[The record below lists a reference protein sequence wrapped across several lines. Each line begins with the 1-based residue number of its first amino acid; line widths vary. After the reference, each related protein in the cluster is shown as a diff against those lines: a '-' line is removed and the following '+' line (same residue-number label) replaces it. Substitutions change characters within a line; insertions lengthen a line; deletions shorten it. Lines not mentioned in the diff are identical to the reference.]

1 LRFEHPLAGRTVA
14 RMNGAGNKILVL
26 DLRGSSVFPT
36 PDEARAIRASG
47 LNYDQMMVL
56 SAPRTPGTA
65 AYVRIYNNDGT
76 FAGACGNG
84 TRCVADRLSRES
96 GVSALRVETEAG
108 VIACERM
115 GSWSYRVDMGAP
127 RFQWFA
133 IPLSRAIEDTR
144 RVFLDWPEG
153 DPLAALGPA
162 SAVNV
167 GNPHALFFVADVARV
182 DAAVWGARIETHSM
196 FPEKINVSFA
206 QINARD
212 SVTVRV
218 WERGVG
224 LTLACGSAACAT
236 LVCAA
241 RLGLMD
247 RRGAVLLPGGDLVIE
262 WRGADD
268 HVLMTGPVEYEG
280 EFVLDDAL
288 FEATL

>member
-1 LRFEHPLAGRTVA
+1 LRFEHPLAGRTIA

-26 DLRGSSVFPT
+26 DLRGSSVLPT
-36 PDEARAIRASG
+36 PDEARAIRASSVD
-47 LNYDQMMVL
+47 YDQMMVL

-65 AYVRIYNNDGT
+65 AYVWIYNNDGT
-76 FAGACGNG
+76 LAGACGNG
-84 TRCVADRLSRES
+84 ARCVADRLSRES
-96 GVSALRVETEAG
+96 GVRALRVETEAG
-108 VIACERM
+108 VIACERV

-127 RFQWFA
+127 RFEWSA

-144 RVFLDWPEG
+144 RVSLDWPEG

-162 SAVNV
+162 AVVNM
-167 GNPHALFFVADVARV
+167 GNSHALFFVGDLTQV
-182 DAAVWGARIETHSM
+182 DAAGWGARIETHGM
-196 FPEKINVSFA
+196 FPEKANVSFA
-206 QINARD
+206 EVNARD
-212 SVTVRV
+212 DVTARV

-247 RRGAVLLPGGDLVIE
+247 RKGTVRLPGGELVIE
-262 WRGADD
+262 WREADD
-268 HVLMTGPVEYEG
+268 HVSMTGPVEYEG

-288 FEATL
+288 FEAAL